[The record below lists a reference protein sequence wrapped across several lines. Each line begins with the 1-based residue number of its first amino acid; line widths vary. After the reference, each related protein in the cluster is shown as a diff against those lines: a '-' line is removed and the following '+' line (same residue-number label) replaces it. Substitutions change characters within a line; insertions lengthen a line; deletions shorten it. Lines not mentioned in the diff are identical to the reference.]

1 MAEPRSASTP
11 TSALT
16 PTSAVTP
23 TSIEAASLA
32 VGFMTALRRAGL
44 STSPDR
50 AARLAEALRLVPP
63 HARTELYWTSRV
75 VLVSSMEQL
84 PVFDM
89 VFDAVFGGSLDLAE
103 NRGDANAPPP
113 IASEP
118 AGRPTAADRRPTGA
132 AQDEGTRPPAAALPA
147 EDSSADRS
155 GPEREALLLMASAEE
170 RLHDMSFADLSPDEV
185 AEMRRLVRRIVLS
198 TPERR
203 SRRTRQTPHTSARL
217 DLRRTIRS
225 AERSGGDSIRL
236 VYTRRRHRPRRLVLL
251 ADVSGSMEPYTR
263 VFLSLLQG
271 AVAGAS
277 AEAFVFATRLTRLTR
292 QLSSR
297 DPDRALAAAAATAPD
312 WAGGT
317 RLAESLRNFI
327 DEHGRR
333 GLARGAVVVLFSD
346 GWAQD
351 APELVDAQMA
361 RLRRLAYR
369 IVWVNPR
376 KAAADYRPLVGGM
389 AAAMPYV
396 DAFVSG
402 HSYTALTE
410 VAAAIREDRPAPQD
424 KRPQP
429 NRKGQDNAT

>member
-1 MAEPRSASTP
+1 MAEPRGAFTPAISP
-11 TSALT
+11 TS
-16 PTSAVTP
+16 V
-23 TSIEAASLA
+23 EAASLA

-50 AARLAEALRLVPP
+50 AARLAEALRLIPP

-84 PVFDM
+84 PVFDL
-89 VFDAVFGGSLDLAE
+89 VFDSVFGGSVDLAE
-103 NRGDANAPPP
+103 SRGDANAPPT
-113 IASEP
+113 IGSEP
-118 AGRPTAADRRPTGA
+118 RSKPAAADRRPTGA
-132 AQDEGTRPPAAALPA
+132 AQDEGQRPPAAAMPGEA
-147 EDSSADRS
+147 GGDRS
-155 GPEREALLLMASAEE
+155 GPEREALLLMASVEE
-170 RLHDMSFADLSPDEV
+170 RLHDMSFAELAPDEV
-185 AEMRRLVRRIVLS
+185 AEMRRLVRKIVLS

-236 VYTRRRHRPRRLVLL
+236 VYTRRRPRPRRLVLL

-271 AVAGAS
+271 SVAGAR
-277 AEAFVFATRLTRLTR
+277 AEAFVFSTRLTRLTR
-292 QLSSR
+292 QLASR

-317 RLAESLRNFI
+317 RLAESLRHFI

-333 GLARGAVVVLFSD
+333 GLARGAVVVMFSD

-351 APELVDAQMA
+351 APELVGAQMA

-376 KAAADYRPLVGGM
+376 KAAVDYQPLVGGM

-396 DAFVSG
+396 DSFVSG
-402 HSYTALTE
+402 HSYAALTE
-410 VAAAIREDRPAPQD
+410 VAAAIRDDRPAAQD
-424 KRPQP
+424 TRPHL
-429 NRKGQDNAT
+429 NRRGQDNAT